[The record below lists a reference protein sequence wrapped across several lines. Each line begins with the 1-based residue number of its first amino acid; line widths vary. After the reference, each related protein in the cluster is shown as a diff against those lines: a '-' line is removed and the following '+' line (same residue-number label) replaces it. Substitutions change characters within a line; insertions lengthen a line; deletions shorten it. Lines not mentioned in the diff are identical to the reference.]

1 MFVNVYYNVSFARAP
16 IGRKVEG
23 YLFRNR
29 HKNPRLKISDKLFYD
44 IGKGSISAIATSWL
58 WEKLEIF
65 SFNAFWYVKEFS

>member
-44 IGKGSISAIATSWL
+44 IGKGSISAIATS
-58 WEKLEIF
+58 
-65 SFNAFWYVKEFS
+65 